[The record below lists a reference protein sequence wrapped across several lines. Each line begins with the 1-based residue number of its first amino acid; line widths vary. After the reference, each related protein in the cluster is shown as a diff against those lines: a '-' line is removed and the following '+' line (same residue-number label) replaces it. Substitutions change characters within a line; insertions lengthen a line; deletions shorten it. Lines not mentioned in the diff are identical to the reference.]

1 MEPGTQ
7 LGHYTVLAALGKG
20 GMGEVWRARDTKLG
34 REVAIKTLPREFAGD
49 PDRLARFGREAK
61 LLASLNHPNIAVIHG
76 FEEDKGKHF
85 LVLEL
90 VEGETLADRLERG
103 AISVEESLKLALQIA
118 AALEAA
124 HEKGVIHRDLK
135 PANIKITPNDTV
147 KVLDFGLAKAL
158 ETDARGSLS
167 ESPTLIMAA
176 TQQGVILGTAAYMS
190 PEQARGAN
198 VDKRAD
204 IWAFGVVLYEMV
216 TGRPLFTGETTSDIL
231 VAILKD
237 APDLTVLPEQ
247 IRPLVARCLQKD
259 PKNRLRDIGD
269 IELVVGQAAALPISR
284 GRGLRQWVWMATT
297 AVLMLALAALS
308 FVYFRKTPQPA
319 LLATIVLP
327 EGTTVLQGF
336 AISPDG
342 RTLVMA
348 PEIHGKRQ
356 LWLRPMDADRPQ
368 PMPQTEDAAQPFWS
382 PDSRNIAF
390 FANGKLKRVAVSG
403 GPAQSLCDV
412 ANPRGGSWS
421 SDDVIVFSRDVGTSI
436 QRVAASGGVAPVDV
450 TKTEGG
456 LMYPVFLPDGRRF
469 LYTARGSPAESSGIF
484 VSSVDGA
491 ENRRIL
497 ADVSPVVFV
506 QPAQR
511 DRIGQILFIR
521 ENTLMAAPFDAASAR
536 IAGDALPVA
545 EGATSPT
552 VSNNGVLLYSSDAG
566 RSPRNQIG
574 WYDRAGNLLGT
585 VIAAGAVFGPAISHD
600 EKSVAFSRQ
609 TNRKSE
615 IWVHDLNRGTDTR
628 ISDISPSQAPFWS
641 PQDDR
646 IMFQS
651 SQSGVSELY
660 QRLSSGGARDELVL
674 HGEVSPWPSQWSRD
688 GKYIVYFELGYSKNK
703 RDIWVLPTEG
713 NRKPIPFLRT
723 EADEFMGQLSPDSHW
738 MAFTSDRSG
747 QSEVYVRP
755 FPSGEGEWHISVS
768 GGRAP
773 RWKGDG
779 KEMYFIGADGKLTA
793 VPVKRM
799 EAGAKPSF
807 EAEIPVQLFDA
818 HVAHAGLDTVFQYD
832 VAEDGKR
839 FLINASTPGVESAL
853 VLTVVTNWAA
863 GLRK

>member
-34 REVAIKTLPREFAGD
+34 REVAIKTLPREFAED

-103 AISVEESLKLALQIA
+103 AISVEESLKLAMQIA

-135 PANIKITPNDTV
+135 PANIKITPNGTV

-158 ETDARGSLS
+158 ETDARDASLS
-167 ESPTLIMAA
+167 ESPTLSMGA

-216 TGRPLFTGETTSDIL
+216 TGRPLFTGETTADIL

-269 IELVVGQAAALPISR
+269 MELVVGQAAALPISR

-297 AVLMLALAALS
+297 AVLMLALATLS

-319 LLATIVLP
+319 LLATIVMP
-327 EGTTVLQGF
+327 EGTTVLLGF

-342 RTLVMA
+342 RFLATA

-356 LWLRPMDADRPQ
+356 LWLRPMAAGQPQ
-368 PMPQTEDAAQPFWS
+368 PIPNTENALQPFWS

-390 FANGKLKRVAVSG
+390 FADGKLKRVAVTG
-403 GPAQSLCDV
+403 GPDQTVCEV
-412 ANPRGGSWS
+412 ADPYGGSWS
-421 SDDVIVFSRDVGTSI
+421 SEGVIVFSRNHGTSI
-436 QRVAASGGVAPVDV
+436 QRVAESSGTPVDV
-450 TKTEGG
+450 TRTEGEVQ
-456 LMYPVFLPDGRRF
+456 YPVFLPDGRRF
-469 LYTARGSPAESSGIF
+469 LYVARGGTAENSGIF
-484 VSSVDGA
+484 IGSLDGA

-497 ADVSPVVFV
+497 ADVSPVVFA
-506 QPAQR
+506 PPTER

-521 ENTLMAAPFDAASAR
+521 DDTLMAAPFDAANAR
-536 IAGDALPVA
+536 IGDAVPVA
-545 EGATSPT
+545 QGATSPT
-552 VSNNGVLLYSSDAG
+552 VSYNGVLLYLTDAG
-566 RSPRNQIG
+566 QTSPGNQIG
-574 WYDRAGNLLGT
+574 WYDRAGNFLG
-585 VIAAGAVFGPAISHD
+585 PIS
-600 EKSVAFSRQ
+600 A
-609 TNRKSE
+609 
-615 IWVHDLNRGTDTR
+615 
-628 ISDISPSQAPFWS
+628 
-641 PQDDR
+641 
-646 IMFQS
+646 
-651 SQSGVSELY
+651 
-660 QRLSSGGARDELVL
+660 
-674 HGEVSPWPSQWSRD
+674 
-688 GKYIVYFELGYSKNK
+688 
-703 RDIWVLPTEG
+703 
-713 NRKPIPFLRT
+713 
-723 EADEFMGQLSPDSHW
+723 
-738 MAFTSDRSG
+738 
-747 QSEVYVRP
+747 
-755 FPSGEGEWHISVS
+755 S
-768 GGRAP
+768 GGRT
-773 RWKGDG
+773 GD
-779 KEMYFIGADGKLTA
+779 F
-793 VPVKRM
+793 P
-799 EAGAKPSF
+799 
-807 EAEIPVQLFDA
+807 
-818 HVAHAGLDTVFQYD
+818 
-832 VAEDGKR
+832 
-839 FLINASTPGVESAL
+839 
-853 VLTVVTNWAA
+853 
-863 GLRK
+863 

>member
-1 MEPGTQ
+1 
-7 LGHYTVLAALGKG
+7 V
-20 GMGEVWRARDTKLG
+20 
-34 REVAIKTLPREFAGD
+34 
-49 PDRLARFGREAK
+49 
-61 LLASLNHPNIAVIHG
+61 
-76 FEEDKGKHF
+76 
-85 LVLEL
+85 
-90 VEGETLADRLERG
+90 
-103 AISVEESLKLALQIA
+103 
-118 AALEAA
+118 
-124 HEKGVIHRDLK
+124 
-135 PANIKITPNDTV
+135 
-147 KVLDFGLAKAL
+147 
-158 ETDARGSLS
+158 
-167 ESPTLIMAA
+167 
-176 TQQGVILGTAAYMS
+176 
-190 PEQARGAN
+190 
-198 VDKRAD
+198 
-204 IWAFGVVLYEMV
+204 
-216 TGRPLFTGETTSDIL
+216 

-247 IRPLVARCLQKD
+247 IRPVVARCLQKD

-269 IELVVGQAAALPISR
+269 IELVVGQAAPPQISR
-284 GRGLRQWVWMATT
+284 GRGLRQWVSMATT

-319 LLATIVLP
+319 LLATIVMP

-421 SDDVIVFSRDVGTSI
+421 SDDLIVFSRDVGTSI
-436 QRVAASGGVAPVDV
+436 QRVKASGGAPVDV

-456 LMYPVFLPDGRRF
+456 LTYPVFLPDGRRF
-469 LYTARGSPAESSGIF
+469 LYTARGSQAESSGIF

-506 QPAQR
+506 QPTER
-511 DRIGQILFIR
+511 DRIGHILFIR

-545 EGATSPT
+545 EGATSST
-552 VSNNGVLLYSSDAG
+552 VSNNGVLLYSSDTG
-566 RSPRNQIG
+566 KSPSNQIG

-615 IWVHDLNRGTDTR
+615 IWVHDLNRGTETR
-628 ISDISPSQAPFWS
+628 ISDISPSQSPFWS

-651 SQSGVSELY
+651 TQSGVSGLY
-660 QRLSSGGARDELVL
+660 QRLSSGSARDELVL

-688 GKYIVYFELGYSKNK
+688 GKYIVYFEVGYSKNK

-713 NRKPIPFLRT
+713 NRKRIPFLTT
-723 EADEFMGQLSPDSHW
+723 EADEFMGQLSPDSNW

-747 QSEVYVRP
+747 RHEVYVRP
-755 FPSGEGEWHISVS
+755 FPSGEGERLISVS

-779 KEMYFIGADGKLTA
+779 KELYFIGADGKLTA
-793 VPVKRM
+793 VPVKGTV
-799 EAGAKPSF
+799 AGAKPSF
-807 EAEIPVQLFDA
+807 EAGTPMELFDA
-818 HVAHAGLDTVFQYD
+818 HLVHAGLDTQFQYD
-832 VAEDGKR
+832 VTEDGKR
-839 FLINASTPGVESAL
+839 FLINAGPPGVDYTL
-853 VLTVVTNWAA
+853 TLTVVTNWAV